1 MSSRELLFQWASTI
15 KIKLSEL
22 VYYKADIIVP
32 NIIWKGVFDLYYL
45 KLIKSQNEIVSNLL
59 KVVFDL

>member
-1 MSSRELLFQWASTI
+1 
-15 KIKLSEL
+15 
-22 VYYKADIIVP
+22 VP

-45 KLIKSQNEIVSNLL
+45 KLIKSPNEIVSNLL